1 MIKDLSTLN
10 SVLLDLYRTKQK
22 EQTGIDDKALATAI
36 GIKPSQLIVITNAMY
51 FLEDW
56 MQHADPSTPSLL
68 SKIFRV
74 DVVKQ
79 FFQAIFVAHIPKHL
93 VYSRVWSVIDDLPKP
108 ILDMVYTRRKKSK
121 MLNWSGMSTPKYR
134 LDPMKKD
141 RSVTTIA
148 EQVDPSLIVFFNS
161 YNSYKAKYNALK
173 SICSTILDDGLSSHW
188 SDTINGKTKTFPSC
202 ENTSDFLRNIVG
214 TVTLM
219 DKFNYEYEVITLQQE
234 ARCRVVRIGK
244 SVLSQ
249 YD

>member
-1 MIKDLSTLN
+1 MIKDMDTLY
-10 SVLLDLYRTKQK
+10 SVLLDLYRTTQK
-22 EQTGIDDKALATAI
+22 ARTGIDDKALATAI
-36 GIKPSQLIVITNAMY
+36 GIKPSQLIAITNAMY

-56 MQHADPSTPSLL
+56 MQHAEPSTPSLL

-79 FFQAIFVAHIPKHL
+79 FFQAVFVVHIPKHL
-93 VYSRVWSVIDDLPKP
+93 VYSRVWKQSDGMPKP
-108 ILDMVYTRRKKSK
+108 VLDMAYLRRKKSK
-121 MLNWSGMSTPKYR
+121 MLNWSGMSKPQYR
-134 LDPMKKD
+134 LDPVLKHL
-141 RSVTTIA
+141 SVTTIA

-161 YNSYKAKYNALK
+161 YNIYKAKYNTLK
-173 SICSTILDDGLSSHW
+173 SVCNTILDDGLSSHW
-188 SDTINGKTKTFPSC
+188 ADTIKGKTQRFPSC

-244 SVLSQ
+244 SVLKH
-249 YD
+249 YA